1 MSIENA
7 AFGDGIV
14 MPNFDEATS
23 VAGDIETQIAQA
35 SGPAMAMKLME
46 QRRTMEDAARFQ
58 AWLRQSSAFC
68 QLAEAQRATAQ
79 QLMQRTHTAPP
90 TPSYG
95 SRGFGL

>member
-7 AFGDGIV
+7 AFGDGITL
-14 MPNFDEATS
+14 PNFDDAS
-23 VAGDIETQIAQA
+23 SIVADINTQIAHA

-46 QRRTMEDAARFQ
+46 QRREMEDAARFQ

-79 QLMQRTHTAPP
+79 QLMQRTHVATPA
-90 TPSYG
+90 PSYG